1 MCKTI
6 ANQRGFSFVEM
17 IIALGIAVIIL
28 TAFVQL
34 YIYSGRATVWGEQR
48 AQSARESRLAM
59 MRLERD
65 FRQAG
70 LIAIEDADGD
80 TNDIFRDVSG
90 QAFSDS
96 LNEMFEEAAWNS
108 VTFEGDIDND
118 DITETVRYYIEGS
131 ILRRYVWEW
140 SRTQRRWIP
149 EIEGRIVGNNVD
161 FIMFTY
167 YDGTNRPIPN
177 PLPSPYQGLNL
188 TRQQRAAI
196 KTVGVDLITR
206 SDREDFQR
214 IHTGIYPDNTT
225 YRDGFVRQHLA
236 DLVKCRNL

>member
-17 IIALGIAVIIL
+17 IIALGLAVIIL

-48 AQSARESRLAM
+48 AQSTRESRLAM
-59 MRLERD
+59 MRIQRD

-80 TNDIFRDVSG
+80 TNDIFRDVVG
-90 QAFSDS
+90 QTFSDS
-96 LNEMFEEAAWNS
+96 VNDMFEEATSNS

-118 DITETVRYYIEGS
+118 NLTETVRYYLEGNR
-131 ILRRYVWEW
+131 LKRYVWEW
-140 SRTQRRWIP
+140 SRTYRRWIP
-149 EIEGRIVGNNVD
+149 EIEGRVVGNNVD
-161 FIMFTY
+161 FLMFTY
-167 YDGTNRPIPN
+167 FDGANNPIPN
-177 PLPSPYQGLNL
+177 PVPSPYQGLTLN
-188 TRQQRAAI
+188 RQQRAGI
-196 KTVGVDLITR
+196 KSVGVDLITR
-206 SDREDFQR
+206 SDRQDFQR
-214 IHTGIYPDNTT
+214 VHTGVYPDNTT
-225 YRDGFVRQHLA
+225 FRDGFVRQHLA